1 MQSRWRERYNLHML
15 DRERLD
21 FLSEAIVAAGEYA
34 LQMQM
39 SVHRSFKNDGSVL
52 TEADTAISRKLIGTI
67 RTLFPDAAVISE
79 EDSVDNPADPEWVFV
94 LDPID
99 GTDVYS
105 QGLPTFAVSLGILD
119 RDLRPVGAYIA
130 APRFG
135 IGEERLFV
143 RMDPGSKAL
152 VNGRPLEVSGDKDHA
167 TQITMGSK
175 GAREMDFSSYEGKI
189 RVLGSTILHILSPV
203 LFPSIEGVVVQKC
216 FAWDIAAAHAVILSE
231 GMDLSDADG
240 TPFRY
245 TEGFVFGKEKL
256 SRILYGGTDA
266 ARSELRRV
274 LPPR

>member
-1 MQSRWRERYNLHML
+1 MYHINSMLIEGRLKDRPMGERFTI
-15 DRERLD
+15 E
-21 FLSEAIVAAGEYA
+21 
-34 LQMQM
+34 
-39 SVHRSFKNDGSVL
+39 
-52 TEADTAISRKLIGTI
+52 SRKNKDII
-67 RTLFPDAAVISE
+67 V
-79 EDSVDNPADPEWVFV
+79 SVPCVVKKES
-94 LDPID
+94 LYPI
-99 GTDVYS
+99 
-105 QGLPTFAVSLGILD
+105 LNIL
-119 RDLRPVGAYIA
+119 
-130 APRFG
+130 
-135 IGEERLFV
+135 
-143 RMDPGSKAL
+143 
-152 VNGRPLEVSGDKDHA
+152 
-167 TQITMGSK
+167 
-175 GAREMDFSSYEGKI
+175 REGMKI

>member
-1 MQSRWRERYNLHML
+1 ML

-21 FLSEAIVAAGEYA
+21 LLSEAIVAAGEYA

-67 RTLFPDAAVISE
+67 RSLFPDAAVISE

>member
-1 MQSRWRERYNLHML
+1 MLDSGRLDILASAVREAGRYATAAQSR
-15 DRERLD
+15 
-21 FLSEAIVAAGEYA
+21 
-34 LQMQM
+34 
-39 SVHRSFKNDGSVL
+39 VHRSFKDDGSVL
-52 TEADTAISRKLIGTI
+52 TEADTAISHRITRTI
-67 RTLFPDAAVISE
+67 RELFPEAAVISE
-79 EDSVDNPADPEWVFV
+79 EEETENRSRDWIFI

-105 QGLPTFAVSLGILD
+105 QGLPSFAVSLGILD
-119 RDLRPVGAYIA
+119 SDLVPRGAIIA